1 MEGKYVYD
9 KEKFEKVN
17 TPAFVEKIKK
27 MEDEKMND
35 NTWAFDGIRFPLVLV
50 IGSLIIYHTW
60 ETIPFGVAYRHFS
73 HSEYIPREN
82 HYHAIFLGNL
92 SF

>member
-60 ETIPFGVAYRHFS
+60 ETS
-73 HSEYIPREN
+73 K
-82 HYHAIFLGNL
+82 
-92 SF
+92 